1 MAYTQDL
8 SRSLSLR
15 ENVLITLSS
24 VTPASSVFIIVP
36 AIVAGI
42 GGASA
47 VALLLGALVGVFMA
61 FCYAELSSAFPVTGG
76 EYAFAARILGKPTG
90 FALFALSMVGN
101 VFIVAVIALGT
112 GDYLGVVWTAL
123 SGKTV
128 GIVVLLA
135 ATLIAVLNIRAN
147 AWLTGLFLL
156 LELLALVVLAALGFL
171 HVDRPISTLWTPT
184 AAGEAVS
191 WGLVASYTAT
201 ALFAYNGYGTAV
213 YFSEETR
220 NAGRLIGKAILV
232 SLAVTVVAELVPTVA
247 VLLSAPDL
255 AAEAPMSDV
264 LLTHGGTVLNTI
276 VSLGIALAI
285 VNAVIAILIQ
295 SGRLLYSSARDG
307 SWPDVVGRP
316 LAKVHPTLKTPVAAT
331 LVMGG
336 LSTLVAVVV
345 SLDTLIIAT
354 GANVVALYAL
364 VALSALVGRA
374 RGLTDRADY
383 RMPWWPLAPVVVI
396 LMMAYVAYESVVADW
411 KPMAATVGI
420 LAVGYA
426 YYALYLHP
434 RRAERFTLPDPVPE
448 D

>member
-1 MAYTQDL
+1 MAYAQDL
-8 SRSLSLR
+8 NRSLSLR

-47 VALLLGALVGVFMA
+47 IALVLGAIAGVFMA

-123 SGKTV
+123 SGKSV
-128 GIVVLLA
+128 GLIVLVA
-135 ATLIAVLNIRAN
+135 ATVIAVFNIRAN
-147 AWLTGLFLL
+147 AWLTGVFLL
-156 LELLALVVLAALGFL
+156 LELAALVVLSALGFL
-171 HVDRPISTLWTPT
+171 HVSRPVSVLWTP
-184 AAGEAVS
+184 GQDVS
-191 WGLVASYTAT
+191 WGLIASFTAT

-220 NAGRLIGKAILV
+220 NAGRLIGRAILV

-255 AAEAPMSDV
+255 AAKAPMSDV
-264 LLTHGGTVLNTI
+264 LGTYGGAVVNTV

-295 SGRLLYSSARDG
+295 SGRLLFSSARDG
-307 SWPDVVGRP
+307 SWPDVIGKP
-316 LAKVHPTLKTPVAAT
+316 LAAVHPKLRTPMVAT

-336 LSTLVAVVV
+336 LATLVGAFV
-345 SLDTLIIAT
+345 SLDVLIIAT
-354 GANVVALYAL
+354 GANVVALYTL

-374 RGLTDRADY
+374 RGLTDRGEY

-396 LMMAYVAYESVVADW
+396 VMMVYVAYQSLVADW
-411 KPMAATVGI
+411 VPMAATLGI
-420 LAVGYA
+420 LAAGYL
-426 YYALYLHP
+426 YYALYLYP